1 MSFQPFYENIVLTEE
16 EIKEAIELAK
26 RKKYFRELHA
36 PYWKELEE
44 KNQKPVKK

>member
-1 MSFQPFYENIVLTEE
+1 MSFQTFYENIVLTEE
-16 EIKEAIELAK
+16 EIKEAIALAK

-44 KNQKPVKK
+44 KTSKPVKK